1 MKRYELIS
9 EIEARTIE
17 EGSTVSLV
25 PGGLITPLA
34 KDTLTARGVKVVRD
48 GQLDETD
55 ASLAPVSEI
64 RRVAVGSDH
73 TGIALRQIVVR
84 HLRAKALAVD
94 DQGTDSTAS
103 VDYPDIA
110 GRVAF
115 AVAMGEADAGIVID
129 GAGLGSAIA
138 ANKVDGV
145 RAAMCVNETLARYAR
160 EHNGANVLALGATL
174 VEPEL
179 ALAIVD
185 RFLATAMREPRY
197 IRRLSKIRRLELGE
211 MPRR

>member
-115 AVAMGEADAGIVID
+115 AVAMGEADAGIVYISD
-129 GAGLGSAIA
+129 AVAVPELSTIEIPTDFNVVARYPIA
-138 ANKVDGV
+138 ALAGAPQPDLAVEFIAYVLSLDGQ
-145 RAAMCVNETLARYAR
+145 
-160 EHNGANVLALGATL
+160 
-174 VEPEL
+174 
-179 ALAIVD
+179 AILLKWG
-185 RFLATAMREPRY
+185 FSPIAP
-197 IRRLSKIRRLELGE
+197 
-211 MPRR
+211 